1 VILLMIKEYGSVTAV
16 VVTSLRKF
24 VTIVASFLLF
34 PKPFHANYIT
44 GAALIFVGIGFE
56 TYRNHKTEIV
66 NWVTAFR
73 GGGGKENKAFIS
85 PPPTPSVNE
94 TNVQKSSV

>member
-1 VILLMIKEYGSVTAV
+1 MIKEYGSVTAV

-34 PKPFHANYIT
+34 PKPFHANYVI
-44 GAALIFVGIGFE
+44 GAALIFLGIGFE
-56 TYRNHKTEIV
+56 TYRNHKTELL

-73 GGGGKENKAFIS
+73 NGAALKTVIA
-85 PPPTPSVNE
+85 PPPVQTVNE
-94 TNVQKSSV
+94 TTVQKSSV